1 MMVKMTLLTT
11 IMIEIEQ
18 GLLVMQPR
26 DSKTKN
32 IKAVVVR
39 QKKRRRLRKN
49 HLKRFYKLRKEKQP
63 IITLKVGKHSRKDRI
78 YSLVQNMLNP

>member
-49 HLKRFYKLRKEKQP
+49 HLKRFYKL
-63 IITLKVGKHSRKDRI
+63 
-78 YSLVQNMLNP
+78 